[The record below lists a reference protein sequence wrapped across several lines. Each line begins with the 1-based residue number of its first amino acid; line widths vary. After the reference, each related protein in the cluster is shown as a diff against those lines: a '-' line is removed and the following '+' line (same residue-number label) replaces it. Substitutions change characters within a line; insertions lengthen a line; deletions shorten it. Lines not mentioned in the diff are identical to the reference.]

1 MCRISIYLSISVS
14 KHLVLL
20 GDNVGVNT
28 HAKKNGRLYWAIVLH
43 VNRVFLK

>member
-1 MCRISIYLSISVS
+1 MCRISIYLSILVS

-28 HAKKNGRLYWAIVLH
+28 HAEKKWTIVLGDCTAC
-43 VNRVFLK
+43 K